1 LLYTLTDEEKEMKK
15 EKLNETKQVKNRK
28 KNTNTN
34 TNTIEGME
42 DRNNM
47 KGKLR
52 QTSNGEV
59 VDTFINLKRGVLRM
73 TYPSVE
79 SFDGII
85 DEKEVEDEDIV
96 DTNNKDPKET
106 NPHII
111 DYNQL
116 GMITGGLAVI
126 ATGLVIYKMVR
137 GAK

>member
-1 LLYTLTDEEKEMKK
+1 MTTSDDDHDVAIGRKSKWKRRKKKK
-15 EKLNETKQVKNRK
+15 EERRSQIDKDEMERRRN
-28 KNTNTN
+28 
-34 TNTIEGME
+34 IEE
-42 DRNNM
+42 
-47 KGKLR
+47 
-52 QTSNGEV
+52 E
-59 VDTFINLKRGVLRM
+59 I
-73 TYPSVE
+73 
-79 SFDGII
+79 
-85 DEKEVEDEDIV
+85 EDEDIV